1 MLEGSLII
9 EGAAWR
15 VRALRLM
22 ELDIDRFSTV
32 LRTTRRARRG
42 DVLAYFSSL
51 DLKPRATCTSN
62 SRSAGPDPE
71 LSLRYG
77 PRPER
82 STGHG
87 GRRGDRPVGSPFSAH
102 AALNRLCTCVSTTAL
117 RRNCIVAPTAARLCI
132 AWNGIGKT
140 ATDPLISPRFSPR
153 PSVRSRLRAPRRARR
168 AAYAT
173 LARAAHTPGVTST
186 EERDQL
192 QCISFLF

>member
-22 ELDIDRFSTV
+22 ELDIVIDRFSTV

-102 AALNRLCTCVSTTAL
+102 AALNRLCTCVSTTAPGG
-117 RRNCIVAPTAARLCI
+117 ATASSRQ
-132 AWNGIGKT
+132 
-140 ATDPLISPRFSPR
+140 PPR
-153 PSVRSRLRAPRRARR
+153 
-168 AAYAT
+168 AYASHHI
-173 LARAAHTPGVTST
+173 RV
-186 EERDQL
+186 ERHRQNRNRSSHL
-192 QCISFLF
+192 SAL

>member
-32 LRTTRRARRG
+32 LRTTRRARR
-42 DVLAYFSSL
+42 SSL
-51 DLKPRATCTSN
+51 LLKPRATCTSN

-82 STGHG
+82 STGVDG
-87 GRRGDRPVGSPFSAH
+87 GIVQSDRLFRHTRR
-102 AALNRLCTCVSTTAL
+102 
-117 RRNCIVAPTAARLCI
+117 
-132 AWNGIGKT
+132 
-140 ATDPLISPRFSPR
+140 
-153 PSVRSRLRAPRRARR
+153 
-168 AAYAT
+168 
-173 LARAAHTPGVTST
+173 
-186 EERDQL
+186 
-192 QCISFLF
+192 